1 MATQKVNTRLLDID
15 GDTYQV
21 HNTSRNFF
29 SPFNKLIEQL
39 LLDLRRDME
48 WSTDLRENL
57 KEICS
62 LLYIPLSMPAARV
75 NHKWLSSFHTAVTD
89 EPMLPALRLLYYA

>member
-1 MATQKVNTRLLDID
+1 
-15 GDTYQV
+15 
-21 HNTSRNFF
+21 
-29 SPFNKLIEQL
+29 
-39 LLDLRRDME
+39 ME

-62 LLYIPLSMPAARV
+62 LLYIPYSMPAARV
-75 NHKWLSSFHTAVTD
+75 NHKWLSSFDAAVTD

>member
-1 MATQKVNTRLLDID
+1 
-15 GDTYQV
+15 
-21 HNTSRNFF
+21 
-29 SPFNKLIEQL
+29 
-39 LLDLRRDME
+39 ME